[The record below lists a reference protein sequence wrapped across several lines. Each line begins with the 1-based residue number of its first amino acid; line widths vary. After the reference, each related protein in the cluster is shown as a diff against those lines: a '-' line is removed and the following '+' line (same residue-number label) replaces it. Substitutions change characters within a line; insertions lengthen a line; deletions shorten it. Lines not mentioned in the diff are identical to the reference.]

1 MTSKSLE
8 IPYVD
13 SAPSYLVGTVSS
25 LLTHVISENEGIPN
39 SHESQIFN
47 TPWKYEWVK
56 VPDYIDRLKEWIVC
70 GPESY
75 VVATCLLKRLEV
87 LGAVPSLDQT
97 TVHRIFFTCFM
108 LAVKTTEDETLNNA
122 DFAKVGCIQL
132 ADLNAM
138 EVYVLKT
145 LKFACTVS
153 SEEFSQCKRELIHL
167 DLLFTKAKNLKSAS
181 SELIKLGGGIRG
193 STPVLVS
200 SLTQQLST
208 VTPRRYLAASL
219 PKFKDRRNSI
229 SDSTAYVAP
238 DAQLIA
244 KTSIPTILPSF
255 WRRRMSLEV
264 GKSVMQ
270 AAPATHKPAPATF
283 FRQDST

>member
-1 MTSKSLE
+1 MNSKTLE

-25 LLTHVISENEGIPN
+25 LLSHIISENEAIPN
-39 SHESQIFN
+39 AHESLIFN

-75 VVATCLLKRLEV
+75 VVATCLLKRLEQ
-87 LGAVPSLDQT
+87 LGAVPSLDQS
-97 TVHRIFFTCFM
+97 TVHRVFFTCFM

-138 EVYVLKT
+138 EVHVLKA
-145 LKFACTVS
+145 LKFACCVS
-153 SEEFSQCKRELIHL
+153 AEEFSQCKRELIHL

-181 SELIKLGGGIRG
+181 SELVKLGGGVRG
-193 STPVLVS
+193 SVPVLVS
-200 SLTQQLST
+200 SLTQQLSA
-208 VTPRRYLAASL
+208 VTPKRYLAASL
-219 PKFKDRRNSI
+219 PRFKDRRNSI
-229 SDSTAYVAP
+229 AETTSSISLDAP
-238 DAQLIA
+238 LTSKI
-244 KTSIPTILPSF
+244 SIPTILPSF
-255 WRRRMSLEV
+255 WKRRMSLEAS
-264 GKSVMQ
+264 KSTMAQVM
-270 AAPATHKPAPATF
+270 AHKPAHTAF
-283 FRQDST
+283 FRQDSS